1 MKHASQVWKPAIQQ
15 TWKLLCRNLLCWPT
29 SLKSMSKF
37 VRSNESTPVVERVA
51 ELAMELGRRHL
62 ADYGAV
68 RSRHDFTQRQLMAC
82 LILKAYLKT
91 TYRGIIELLKISP
104 RLREQ
109 LGLADKLP
117 HFTALQKFSGRSQV
131 VAIAQ
136 TMMATIGRTSAQQ
149 AAAPVNAAMDST
161 GLASGTA
168 SNYFRSRTGKTVR
181 QWVKVSVMVMCG
193 SLLPLGFT
201 LDLGPSN
208 DRIQVPALLTQAQAI
223 AQPARLYA
231 DAGYDAEW
239 IHVHCR
245 EQWGVE
251 SLIKPNGQRADGVRN
266 GKWRKHMSPE
276 HLKARGYGQ
285 RWAVESFFSG
295 LKRTMGDALAA
306 RRPQQMLAEAAF
318 KVLAYTLRR

>member
-1 MKHASQVWKPAIQQ
+1 
-15 TWKLLCRNLLCWPT
+15 
-29 SLKSMSKF
+29 MSKGAPAT
-37 VRSNESTPVVERVA
+37 ESTPAIERVA

-68 RSRHDFTQRQLMAC
+68 TSRHDFTQRQLMTC

-91 TYRGIIELLKISP
+91 TYRGIIELLEVSP

-109 LGLADKLP
+109 LGLTEKLP

-131 VAIAQ
+131 VAITQA
-136 TMMATIGRTSAQQ
+136 MMATIGRASAQQ
-149 AAAPVNAAMDST
+149 ASGPVNAAMDST
-161 GLASGTA
+161 GLTTGTA

-181 QWVKVSVMVMCG
+181 QWVKVSVMVLCG
-193 SLLPLGFT
+193 SLLPLGLV

-208 DRIQVPALLTQAQAI
+208 DRIQVPALLRQAQTV
-223 AQPARLYA
+223 AQPAQLYA

-239 IHVHCR
+239 IHVQCR

-251 SLIKPNGQRADGVRN
+251 SIIKPNGQRADGVRN
-266 GKWRKHMSPE
+266 GKWRKQMSAE
-276 HLKARGYGQ
+276 HLKERGYGR

-306 RRPQQMLAEAAF
+306 RSSHQMLAEAAF